1 MKTEKSI
8 CDYFFEEKLKLDV
21 CCVIAAAG
29 LSSRMGIW
37 KGDLKIPSYGESG
50 NKQILLIENAVNTA
64 LMSCRKVIL
73 VGGEQMP
80 RIRDIFLMREE
91 LILVEN
97 REYQRG
103 MLSSIQT
110 SMSFVDSD
118 FFIMPMDMPLLT
130 WVHLFK
136 IHEEYSIRKDSKVF
150 RPVFQGSPG
159 HPVLLPYSWKERVL
173 KMKGKSLKANISDDD
188 QVLIPWKDESVV
200 LDLDTQES
208 YKQFLRDYSSS

>member
-8 CDYFFEEKLKLDV
+8 CDHLFEEKLKLDV

-29 LSSRMGIW
+29 LSSRMGLW
-37 KGDLKIPSYGESG
+37 KGDLKIPSYGEPG
-50 NKQILLIENAVNTA
+50 KKQILLIENAVNTA
-64 LMSCRKVIL
+64 LESCRKVIL

-80 RIRDIFLMREE
+80 RIREIFFNCKE

-110 SMSFVDSD
+110 AMSCVDSD

-130 WVHLFK
+130 WFHLFK
-136 IHEEYSIRKDSKVF
+136 IHDAYSIRNDSKVF

-159 HPVLLPYSWKERVL
+159 HPVLLPYSWKKRVL
-173 KMKGKSLKANISDDD
+173 KMKGKNLKANLSDDD
-188 QVLIPWKDESVV
+188 QVLIPWGDESVV

-208 YKQFLRDYSSS
+208 YEQFLRDYSSS